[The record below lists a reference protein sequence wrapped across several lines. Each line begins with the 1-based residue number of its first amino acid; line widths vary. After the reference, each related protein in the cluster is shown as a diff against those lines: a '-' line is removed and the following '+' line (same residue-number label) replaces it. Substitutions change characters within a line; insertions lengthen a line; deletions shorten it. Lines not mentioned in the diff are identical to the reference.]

1 MNNELQWEKDLAIIN
16 CHCQD
21 KWQCHQC
28 PNKGKDLKYCRT
40 SIEESL
46 ARLAKTIKEKDERI
60 RFLEHSDSDKE
71 DYLNRLYNEVREYSS
86 ENVELANQLDK
97 LQNELHSKV
106 EYIHEIYQIMQ
117 DYKVQN
123 SELKHKTEYTH
134 EIYQALQYYK
144 TRNSELENYIAAAGC
159 AQGVQRKLVETVIN
173 KILEEMQQSCKWE
186 IRTSDKENIET
197 ELVSLST
204 LKEITDNILKEYPEN
219 TSEGYN
225 MIFGT
230 ATGKEEAK

>member
-21 KWQCHQC
+21 KWQCHKC
-28 PNKGKDLKYCRT
+28 PNKGKDLKYCKT
-40 SIEESL
+40 SIEDCFT
-46 ARLAKTIKEKDERI
+46 RLTEIIKEKDERI
-60 RFLEHSDSDKE
+60 RFLEHSDSSKE
-71 DYLNRLYNEVREYSS
+71 DYLNQLYFEVREYSS
-86 ENVELANQLDK
+86 ENVELTNQLDK

-117 DYKVQN
+117 EYKIQI
-123 SELKHKTEYTH
+123 SELKQEVNGWK
-134 EIYQALQYYK
+134 QNYK
-144 TRNSELENYIAAAGC
+144 NKDSIAAAGW
-159 AQGVQRKLVETVIN
+159 AQGAQRKLVETVIN
-173 KILEEMQQSCKWE
+173 KILEEMKQSCKWE
-186 IRTSDKENIET
+186 IRTSDKENVET

-225 MIFGT
+225 MIVGT
-230 ATGKEEAK
+230 FNEKEETK

>member
-1 MNNELQWEKDLAIIN
+1 MNNESQWEKDLAIIN

-28 PNKGKDLKYCRT
+28 PNKGKDLKYCKT
-40 SIEESL
+40 SIEESFV
-46 ARLAKTIKEKDERI
+46 RLVTTIKEKDERI
-60 RFLEHSDSDKE
+60 RFLERSDSDKE
-71 DYLNRLYNEVREYSS
+71 DYLNRLYFEVREYSS

-106 EYIHEIYQIMQ
+106 EYIHEIYQTMQ
-117 DYKVQN
+117 DYKIQN
-123 SELKHKTEYTH
+123 AELKQEVKGWKDN
-134 EIYQALQYYK
+134 YK
-144 TRNSELENYIAAAGC
+144 NKDYIVAAGW
-159 AQGVQRKLVETVIN
+159 AQGAQRKLVETVIN
-173 KILEEMQQSCKWE
+173 KILEEMKQSCKWE
-186 IRTSDKENIET
+186 IRASDNENVDT

-219 TSEGYN
+219 TSEEYN